1 MWSKSI
7 RILNPY
13 EATKESPVQS
23 NAQIVE
29 KASST
34 KERTQYKKGSQ

>member
-13 EATKESPVQS
+13 EATKENPVKS

-29 KASST
+29 KASSA
-34 KERTQYKKGSQ
+34 KERTEYKKGCQ